1 MDRPALEHNA
11 RPTDLTSLAN
21 LARLIR
27 AYILKMTTA
36 AGSGHVTSAL
46 SAVDLATVLFFK
58 YFKDGDHLIFSKG
71 HATPLFYSL
80 YAAAGKIT
88 EAELMKYRT
97 FDSVLE
103 GHPTPRFQYT
113 EAATGSLGQGLS
125 VGAGEALGIK
135 IGLRGQGL
143 GDRNENASS
152 EPKTLAPMPRVW
164 VLLGDGELAE
174 GSVWEAAAFA
184 SQRKLNNLIAIVD
197 VNRLGQ
203 SQQTAYEWHTEI
215 YQRRFDTFG
224 WSTIVLDGHDI
235 NQIDGV
241 YQKAIDH
248 QAGPIAIIAKTIK
261 GKGVSFLED
270 KNGWH
275 GKALKQDDLEKAL
288 KEVGV

>member
-1 MDRPALEHNA
+1 MDKPALEK
-11 RPTDLTSLAN
+11 

-27 AYILKMTTA
+27 YYILTMTSV
-36 AGSGHVTSAL
+36 AGSGHMTSAL
-46 SAVDLATVLFFK
+46 SSVELMTALFFK
-58 YFKDGDHLIFSKG
+58 YFRDGDHLIFSKG

-80 YAAAGKIT
+80 YAVAGKIS
-88 EAELMKYRT
+88 EKDLMGYRT

-103 GHPTPRFQYT
+103 GHPTPRFPYT

-135 IGLRGQGL
+135 LHRV
-143 GDRNENASS
+143 NASAQDNDARKAMT
-152 EPKTLAPMPRVW
+152 PLTPHVF

-184 SQRKLNNLIAIVD
+184 SRHKLNNLIAIID

-203 SQQTAYEWHTEI
+203 STATAYEYHTEI
-215 YQRRFDTFG
+215 YQRRFDAFG
-224 WSTIVLDGHDI
+224 WSTLVINGHDYSE
-235 NQIDGV
+235 IDAA
-241 YQKAIDH
+241 YEKAMIH
-248 QAGPIAIIAKTIK
+248 QDAPVAIIAKTIK

-275 GKALKQDDLEKAL
+275 GKALSKEELSKAL
-288 KEVGV
+288 AELGPIQKK

>member
-1 MDRPALEHNA
+1 MDKPAMEAKAH
-11 RPTDLTSLAN
+11 
-21 LARLIR
+21 LIR
-27 AYILKMTTA
+27 SYILRMTTA
-36 AGSGHVTSAL
+36 AGSGHATSAL
-46 SAVDLATVLFFK
+46 SAVELMTVLFFK
-58 YFKDGDHLIFSKG
+58 YFKEGDHLIFSKG

-80 YAAAGKIT
+80 YAAADKIT
-88 EAELMKYRT
+88 DTDLMKYRT

-125 VGAGEALGIK
+125 VGAGEALAGMMNK
-135 IGLRGQGL
+135 IQ
-143 GDRNENASS
+143 SH
-152 EPKTLAPMPRVW
+152 VW
-164 VLLGDGELAE
+164 VLLGDGEMAE

-184 SQRKLNNLIAIVD
+184 SQRKLNNLIAIID

-215 YQRRFDTFG
+215 YQRRFDSFG
-224 WSTIVLDGHDI
+224 WSTIVLDGHDL

-248 QAGPIAIIAKTIK
+248 TGGPVAIIAKTIK

-275 GKALKQDDLEKAL
+275 GKALSKDDLAKAL
-288 KEVGV
+288 KEIGV

>member
-1 MDRPALEHNA
+1 MQDPALVEK
-11 RPTDLTSLAN
+11 
-21 LARLIR
+21 ARLIR
-27 AYILKMTTA
+27 SYILRMTTA
-36 AGSGHVTSAL
+36 AGSGHATSAL
-46 SAVDLATVLFFK
+46 SAVELATVLFFK

-80 YAAAGKIT
+80 YAAAGKIS
-88 EAELMKYRT
+88 EDDLMKYRT

-103 GHPTPRFQYT
+103 GHPTPRFQFT

-125 VGAGEALGIK
+125 VGAGEALGLSLQK
-135 IGLRGQGL
+135 KDGH
-143 GDRNENASS
+143 
-152 EPKTLAPMPRVW
+152 VW

-184 SQRKLNNLIAIVD
+184 SQRKLTNLVAIVD

-224 WSTIVLDGHDI
+224 WSTIVLDGHDM

-241 YQKAIDH
+241 YQKALDH
-248 QAGPIAIIAKTIK
+248 QGGPIAIIGKTIK

-275 GKALKQDDLEKAL
+275 GKALSQEDLTKAL
-288 KEVGV
+288 KEIGV